1 MAAGASPGRIDRRP
15 ARAAAADA
23 VGHTEVAWPRG
34 LPCDLFV
41 RAIVE
46 REGFMRSGGVVIG
59 GGTTRLIAYRYRRG
73 ANDATDATR
82 PGTYAAGLPIR
93 IQWNRPLPGARTY
106 PVELTLTVETTYDDG
121 TVRRTQVVTEPDQPC
136 THSNE
141 RCRDE
146 DADGDPAPPKRCF
159 AGSLDGCDRLCH
171 PRRVAGCARVGPQH
185 RAHGHLTGRRPS
197 LAPRIDS

>member
-1 MAAGASPGRIDRRP
+1 MGILQLSDRPMAAGASPGRIDRRP

-82 PGTYAAGLPIR
+82 PGPMRRGSRSGSSGTARSQG
-93 IQWNRPLPGARTY
+93 PG
-106 PVELTLTVETTYDDG
+106 P
-121 TVRRTQVVTEPDQPC
+121 TQSSSP
-136 THSNE
+136 
-141 RCRDE
+141 
-146 DADGDPAPPKRCF
+146 
-159 AGSLDGCDRLCH
+159 
-171 PRRVAGCARVGPQH
+171 
-185 RAHGHLTGRRPS
+185 
-197 LAPRIDS
+197 